1 MIGEPW
7 GFRPANQLFQ
17 TPQVLAVERFYGA
30 EIHGDAVLHDAILLE
45 NLVEHVQRPSAIDH
59 KVFRDDFE
67 PVDHRL
73 LFENVVVMRNAQADA
88 YAVIR

>member
-1 MIGEPW
+1 M
-7 GFRPANQLFQ
+7 LD
-17 TPQVLAVERFYGA
+17 
-30 EIHGDAVLHDAILLE
+30 DAVLLE

-73 LFENVVVMRNAQADA
+73 LFENVVVMRDTQADA
-88 YAVIR
+88 YSVIGEAVKAISGHDDQMS